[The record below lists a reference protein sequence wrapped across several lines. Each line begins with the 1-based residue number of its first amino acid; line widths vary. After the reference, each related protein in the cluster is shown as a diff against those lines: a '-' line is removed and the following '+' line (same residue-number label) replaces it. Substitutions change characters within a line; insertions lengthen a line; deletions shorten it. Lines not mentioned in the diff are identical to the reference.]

1 MPVFDF
7 ECSQCQK
14 KFSELIF
21 GQEKIICPH
30 CGAKN
35 PRQLFSGLHTISDAT
50 RLETHAADLPTMAQW
65 EKARRTKPTDT
76 ERSQSVRRKKQS
88 AEKIKR
94 LSMRDLKPRAAISQA
109 RHSR

>member
-7 ECSQCQK
+7 ACGQCRK

-21 GQEKIICPH
+21 GSEKISCPY

-35 PRQLFSGLHTISDAT
+35 PRKLFSGLHTISDAT
-50 RLETHAADLPTMAQW
+50 RLEAQAADLPTLEQW
-65 EKARRTKPTDT
+65 EKARRTKSDDSSTA
-76 ERSQSVRRKKQS
+76 RGSRKKQPR
-88 AEKIKR
+88 EKTKR